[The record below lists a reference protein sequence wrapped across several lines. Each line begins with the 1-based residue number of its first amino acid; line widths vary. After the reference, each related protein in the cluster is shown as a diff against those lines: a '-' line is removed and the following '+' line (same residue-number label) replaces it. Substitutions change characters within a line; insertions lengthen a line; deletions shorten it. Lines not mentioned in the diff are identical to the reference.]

1 MAPDR
6 TTFPIVLY
14 IRMSGILPVTVSTV
28 DCRSQS
34 SLIDDWLG
42 RLRAG
47 DDSARGALVEH
58 SCERLRMLN
67 DYSRVRRWEATDDVL
82 QNAMLRLHRALCEVH
97 PESTR
102 DFINFA
108 ATQIRRELI
117 DLARRHFGP
126 EGIGTNQRSGQADI
140 NIGQRGA
147 PVGAAKHAACG
158 DGTFNPAGLAEWTE
172 FHAQVAALP
181 DVPREVSQLVWYEGL
196 TQGEA
201 ANVLG
206 VSRRTVIRQ
215 WRAACVELYR
225 VMHGTPPAAQVVAI
239 AISVLSSVG
248 NGKSQRSAIIPGN
261 AGLFLAIGGPPET
274 LRLIQPFG
282 AT

>member
-1 MAPDR
+1 VDSESSVVLSTDLRSGPISDR
-6 TTFPIVLY
+6 SKLSPCLFAFE
-14 IRMSGILPVTVSTV
+14 RNGKLPVIVPPA
-28 DCRSQS
+28 DHRSQS

-58 SCERLRMLN
+58 SCERLRMLTRRMLN

-82 QNAMLRLHRALCEVH
+82 QNALLRLHRALCEVH

-117 DLARRHFGP
+117 DLARRHYGP

-140 NIGQRGA
+140 NIGQRDA
-147 PVGAAKHAACG
+147 HVDAAKHAAC
-158 DGTFNPAGLAEWTE
+158 DEGTFNPAGLAEWTE

-181 DVPREVSQLVWYEGL
+181 DVPREVFQLVWYEGL

-215 WRAACVELYR
+215 WRTACVELYR
-225 VMHGTPPAAQVVAI
+225 VMHGTPL
-239 AISVLSSVG
+239 AISG
-248 NGKSQRSAIIPGN
+248 EADQ
-261 AGLFLAIGGPPET
+261 
-274 LRLIQPFG
+274 
-282 AT
+282 